1 LAGQRSNYVTTFNL
15 GVIMSVSQPARFG
28 EDWSD
33 ERIAGYLDRL
43 PPAGDDADFNVLYTA
58 YKHMRLDDFERLL
71 KLFAKQGRNINGK
84 NSQDQTMLA
93 LVSEHAQS
101 QGFVDALVAH
111 GAQL

>member
-1 LAGQRSNYVTTFNL
+1 
-15 GVIMSVSQPARFG
+15 MSVSQPARFG

-58 YKHMRLDDFERLL
+58 YKHMRLDDFQRFLQA
-71 KLFAKQGRNINGK
+71 FTQQGRNINGK
-84 NSQDQTMLA
+84 NSHGKTMLT
-93 LVSEHAQS
+93 LVGEHAQS

-111 GAQL
+111 GAQH